1 MGQKLSM
8 CGLGQIQLSQVG
20 AETWEA
26 GLQWH
31 LLFAPG
37 VVWVEVR
44 GLQQPGVMNSA
55 SSHFSARS
63 AVKKVLWTRL
73 PSPAVQTP
81 EEVGDKHSVFLG
93 EETLEHWA
101 RQQRTGGGRGDRRG
115 SHAFGLSGNRRK
127 KRHKQAKESSS
138 VFMRKEQKCPSCTLM
153 SSREG
158 FLLTPL
164 GIEYREVSSG
174 DSPGQGGRS
183 E

>member
-1 MGQKLSM
+1 M
-8 CGLGQIQLSQVG
+8 CGLGQTQLSQVG
-20 AETWEA
+20 AETREA
-26 GLQWH
+26 GLQRR

-37 VVWVEVR
+37 VAWVEVR

-73 PSPAVQTP
+73 RSPAVQTP
-81 EEVGDKHSVFLG
+81 TPEEVGDMHSVFLG
-93 EETLEHWA
+93 EKTPGHWA
-101 RQQRTGGGRGDRRG
+101 RQQTTGGGRGDRRG

-138 VFMRKEQKCPSCTLM
+138 VFVRKEQKCTSCTLM